1 MSDLTT
7 TNTGLP
13 AFLTASVQEELDEQ
27 AKLVTSFNLRYPTIK
42 MEKDRQ
48 GFVVSLDDQVSET
61 PNTITFLVL
70 GPKNVYGSRAL
81 FPVDDDA
88 DAPLC
93 STRLANPSNEWV
105 GRCNDNEAAPG
116 AGVRCV
122 DCPYS
127 RFGSASDWD
136 PQRGGNGQA
145 CKERRNLFGVKMRE
159 AANHSK
165 DHPMYELDGETVYRL
180 VLPATS
186 IKAVESMIAKCMSA
200 SLPLSGAVFR
210 LANIVESRGS
220 IKWTKLKTE
229 LIGVVANEES
239 YGRVKSIGETVSGV
253 ISSNAEPETESYKNT
268 THAEDDIPF

>member
-1 MSDLTT
+1 MSEISIR
-7 TNTGLP
+7 NQGLP
-13 AFLTASVQEELDEQ
+13 SYLAAAAQELDEQ
-27 AKLVTSFNLRYPTIK
+27 AKLVTSFNLRYPSIK
-42 MEKDRQ
+42 MEKDRP

-105 GRCNDNEAAPG
+105 GRCNDNETAPG

-122 DCPYS
+122 ECPYS
-127 RFGSASDWD
+127 RFGSASEWD

-165 DHPMYELDGETVYRL
+165 DNPMYELDGETVYRL

-186 IKAVESMIAKCMSA
+186 IKATESMIAKCMSA

-210 LANIVESRGS
+210 LSNIVESRGS
-220 IKWTKLKTE
+220 IKWTKLRTE

-239 YGRVKSIGETVSGV
+239 YNRIKDIGGNVNRVVCSNGEL
-253 ISSNAEPETESYKNT
+253 ETESYKNT